1 MKQIERKG
9 RLGERKKDQRRGKR
23 IECCQ
28 IKKVWKNG
36 SKENEKEMY
45 ECEKRNRRKNK
56 ISIQVT
62 L

>member
-9 RLGERKKDQRRGKR
+9 RLGQRKKDKRRGKR

-28 IKKVWKNG
+28 IKVWKNG